1 MLQWYLSWALRPT
14 FSTGLIPEPLTLV
27 QSNRR
32 ITAFNNAAAEFEK
45 LLRDWIAILDGPMG
59 TMIQTHK
66 LDEAACR
73 GKFTNHPVELKGY
86 TISQVLELT
95 E

>member
-1 MLQWYLSWALRPT
+1 MQWYLSWALRLT

-59 TMIQTHK
+59 TMIM
-66 LDEAACR
+66 DEAAYR
-73 GKFTNHPVELKGY
+73 GKFTNHPVELNGN